1 MKYSL
6 ITTMD
11 GNVGLYAEAELVAT
25 WDKRER
31 KSSIEAQVKARTTEG
46 DVVEVD
52 TITGPLPPTLKRP
65 RTKKVVEEE

>member
-25 WDKRER
+25 WDKKER
-31 KSSIEAQVKARTTEG
+31 KSSIS
-46 DVVEVD
+46 
-52 TITGPLPPTLKRP
+52 PS
-65 RTKKVVEEE
+65 